1 MAKERNCIF
10 CGKSYQYCPNCGEY
24 NSLPKWMYNFDSEKC
39 HDLYEVI
46 GGYNIGKKTKEDI
59 QQVLIKHN
67 ITDYSQFSQKLQ
79 NKLNTLFSS
88 APVVKE
94 ETVVTE
100 TPVIEE
106 NVIVETQ
113 TTNQEVDVETPVV
126 EETQAEESEPVQTE
140 YKPRRT
146 RRYHKKYTEEANT
159 EE

>member
-1 MAKERNCIF
+1 MSKERNCIF

-79 NKLNTLFSS
+79 NKLNMQYFN
-88 APVVKE
+88 
-94 ETVVTE
+94 TVE
-100 TPVIEE
+100 NSKIFESEE
-106 NVIVETQ
+106 NLNIKN
-113 TTNQEVDVETPVV
+113 TTN
-126 EETQAEESEPVQTE
+126 
-140 YKPRRT
+140 
-146 RRYHKKYTEEANT
+146 N
-159 EE
+159 